1 MIHCFQISFIRS
13 FSQFFF
19 LLKGRRKR
27 KSDKLLLW
35 VRKAANSW
43 KNVSLGT
50 HLDIWSPIFG
60 YRPPPFSIYND
71 TSELIAKGPRLAR
84 CSIVDSEHWWH
95 FFFFWFECFYSLFI
109 TVTWTISMI
118 RDLFNS
124 PSFKCPRIICRNFR
138 QSLVTAP
145 TQIRFQWYHND
156 STSFWNFAKDDSQTG
171 VSHFRPWHIN

>member
-35 VRKAANSW
+35 IRKAANSW

-60 YRPPPFSIYND
+60 YRPPPFSICND

-84 CSIVDSEHWWH
+84 CSIVDSEQRWH
-95 FFFFWFECFYSLFI
+95 FFSGLNFSILSLSRLHERYPWSETFLI
-109 TVTWTISMI
+109 LRTVNV
-118 RDLFNS
+118 L
-124 PSFKCPRIICRNFR
+124 
-138 QSLVTAP
+138 
-145 TQIRFQWYHND
+145 
-156 STSFWNFAKDDSQTG
+156 G
-171 VSHFRPWHIN
+171 